1 MAETALMNLLR
12 ATECVNDHMGL
23 ELGWLVLFSVFW
35 HPLVSDTVSR
45 LFFVAED
52 VI

>member
-23 ELGWLVLFSVFW
+23 EFGWLVLFSVFW
-35 HPLVSDTVSR
+35 YPLGSDTVSR
-45 LFFVAED
+45 LFFVA
-52 VI
+52 VAVV